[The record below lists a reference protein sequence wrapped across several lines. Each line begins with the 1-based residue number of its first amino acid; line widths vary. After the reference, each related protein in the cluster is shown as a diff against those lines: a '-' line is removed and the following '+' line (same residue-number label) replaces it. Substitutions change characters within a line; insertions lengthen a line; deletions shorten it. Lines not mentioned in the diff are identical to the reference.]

1 MYLHS
6 KFHEN
11 WVTRL
16 LLPVVTR
23 RLEDAGSHCTGEGQ
37 KNRTLLSLVNYEPLC
52 FFSKDLILSTDNC
65 SYIAK

>member
-23 RLEDAGSHCTGEGQ
+23 RLTTQLVIVQAKGRKTGPYFAQ
-37 KNRTLLSLVNYEPLC
+37 STTNRYA
-52 FFSKDLILSTDNC
+52 FF
-65 SYIAK
+65 